1 MSETHDHEQPEDG
14 RTTPPG
20 STTHPP
26 SGGPGPSGGPP
37 PRDEPSGVDRFF
49 AWLREMDVRRD
60 TDNKWLGGVCS
71 GVAARLGVDPIIIRL
86 LLLLLIFFGGLGIAL
101 YLTAWVLVPSRN
113 GDIIAERGI
122 KDGEV
127 GPLLL
132 AVLAAVVLFGTIFG
146 GRGDWFGWWIWPLWI
161 VALVALVVWLV
172 VRRPSGGPRPPYGP
186 APQAPGPHP
195 TPPGAQAAPGTF
207 APPAPA
213 GAPEGAP
220 AEESDDG
227 TSATAGQP
235 AGAQAGSGGYGQQV
249 YAAQPAAYG
258 PPPGSQPHPTQ
269 TQPAQLTAGAQPP
282 VYGPPPTGVS
292 VPPPGGRPPRRRVR
306 RAGFLGAVVVSGLAL
321 AAYGLM
327 VLIDDQLNWAAS
339 GHVVGLA
346 AALAV
351 FGLAVLGMG
360 VAGVRSG
367 FTGLLA
373 AFLAVATWIAVVVP
387 GTDYRGGFGDRRWQP
402 VIAQSQTYEL
412 AVGNARLD
420 LRGYPTD
427 PGSVETLTVSMGA
440 GELRIIVPDDLTVEV
455 DGHVN
460 AGTITENGVDL
471 GQVGG
476 SRDGPGLSVNET
488 VGTGPTDVVVDA
500 NLGAGQ
506 IQIESEAGR

>member
-1 MSETHDHEQPEDG
+1 MSETHDHEQPRDD
-14 RTTPPG
+14 RTPPG
-20 STTHPP
+20 PTTHPP
-26 SGGPGPSGGPP
+26 ASSAGPSASQPP
-37 PRDEPSGVDRFF
+37 PDEPSGVDRFF
-49 AWLREMDVRRD
+49 TWLREMDVRRD

-86 LLLLLIFFGGLGIAL
+86 LLLLLIFFGGVGIAL
-101 YLTAWVLVPSRN
+101 YLTAWVLVPSRS

-132 AVLAAVVLFGTIFG
+132 AVLAGIVLFGTIFG

-161 VALVALVVWLV
+161 IVPIALVVWLV
-172 VRRPSGGPRPPYGP
+172 VRRPSGGSQPPYGSVPPPTPVPHPP
-186 APQAPGPHP
+186 APG
-195 TPPGAQAAPGTF
+195 TEAAPGTP
-207 APPAPA
+207 APTGASDVTPGQETGEDTSAPA
-213 GAPEGAP
+213 GQQ
-220 AEESDDG
+220 
-227 TSATAGQP
+227 TT
-235 AGAQAGSGGYGQQV
+235 AQAGPGGYGQPV
-249 YAAQPAAYG
+249 YAGQPAAYG
-258 PPPGSQPHPTQ
+258 PPPGSPHPQAPATP
-269 TQPAQLTAGAQPP
+269 QPGAQPP
-282 VYGPPPTGVS
+282 SYGPPPPGVS

-306 RAGFLGAVVVSGLAL
+306 RAGFLAAVVVSGVAL

-327 VLIDDQLNWAAS
+327 VLLDDQLGWDAS
-339 GHVVGLA
+339 AHVLGLA

-360 VAGVRSG
+360 VAGMRSG

-373 AFLAVATWIAVVVP
+373 AILAVATWIAVVVP

-402 VIAQSQTYEL
+402 VLAQSQTYEL

-420 LRGYPTD
+420 LRDYPTT

-440 GELRIIVPDDLTVEV
+440 GELRIVVPDDLTVEV

-471 GQVGG
+471 GQVGSG
-476 SRDGPGLSVNET
+476 RDGPGLSVNET
-488 VGTGPTDVVVDA
+488 VGTGPVDVIVDA

-506 IQIESEAGR
+506 IRIESEAGR